1 MQQLLVPYESFGH
14 LRSSG
19 TRLLCVHRTKTEHS
33 EAAFSSYASLF
44 SAFHLYYLQNEGAT
58 KNELK
63 RYEKPPPS
71 LSARQ
76 AVELFRRL
84 ATVASQLIC
93 GRMHCKYC
101 RLCSFNEL
109 GVLRQLGQT
118 KVLLPWG
125 FLPWTWKVAW
135 VCAPVWESRPERDG
149 LAPPTLPSWECHRA
163 PAQQWIFPSV
173 WGKKKK
179 KG

>member
-19 TRLLCVHRTKTEHS
+19 LLCVHRTKTEHS
-33 EAAFSSYASLF
+33 EAAFSFYASLS

-63 RYEKPPPS
+63 RYEKLPPS

-84 ATVASQLIC
+84 APVAS
-93 GRMHCKYC
+93 
-101 RLCSFNEL
+101 
-109 GVLRQLGQT
+109 
-118 KVLLPWG
+118 
-125 FLPWTWKVAW
+125 
-135 VCAPVWESRPERDG
+135 
-149 LAPPTLPSWECHRA
+149 
-163 PAQQWIFPSV
+163 
-173 WGKKKK
+173 
-179 KG
+179 

>member
-33 EAAFSSYASLF
+33 EAAFSFYASLF
-44 SAFHLYYLQNEGAT
+44 SAFHLDYLQNEGAT

-63 RYEKPPPS
+63 RYEKLPPS
-71 LSARQ
+71 RSARQ

-84 ATVASQLIC
+84 ATVASWLTC

-109 GVLRQLGQT
+109 DYWGSWVRQRFSYLEVFFLEHERWGESAPRFG
-118 KVLLPWG
+118 KVDLNETVSLLPRCLPESAIG
-125 FLPWTWKVAW
+125 LPHNNESFLQ
-135 VCAPVWESRPERDG
+135 G
-149 LAPPTLPSWECHRA
+149 
-163 PAQQWIFPSV
+163 
-173 WGKKKK
+173 GKKKK
-179 KG
+179 VK